1 MSRFSILGAT
11 LACLV
16 ASGAAGADTTRSVVK
31 ADGAKIE
38 EKRVQKWEFHGC
50 AAIPII
56 EEATAKS
63 GKKSILKMAREMKD
77 AAKTR

>member
-1 MSRFSILGAT
+1 MPKVSILGAG
-11 LACLV
+11 LACLL
-16 ASGAAGADTTRSVVK
+16 AAGAAEAESTQTAVK

-38 EKRVQKWEFHGC
+38 EKRAQKWEFHGC

-63 GKKSILKMAREMKD
+63 GKKPILKMARELKE

>member
-1 MSRFSILGAT
+1 MSKFAILGAG

-16 ASGAAGADTTRSVVK
+16 ATGAAASDTSQTNVK
-31 ADGAKIE
+31 TDVAKIE

-50 AAIPII
+50 AAIPVI

-63 GKKSILKMAREMKD
+63 GKKPILKMAREMKET
-77 AAKTR
+77 AKTQ